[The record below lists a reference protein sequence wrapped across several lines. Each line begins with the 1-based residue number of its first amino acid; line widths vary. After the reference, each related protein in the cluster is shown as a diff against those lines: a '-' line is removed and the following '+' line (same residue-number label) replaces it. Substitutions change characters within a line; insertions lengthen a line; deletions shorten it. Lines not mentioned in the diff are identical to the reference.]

1 MKQIAVL
8 VVLVVLARIKKGNNM
23 TKVKLD
29 TIEKVKEFVK
39 IVSNYNE
46 EILVSCG
53 KYIVDAKSI
62 LGVFS
67 LNLSDD
73 LSLSIL
79 TDDNK
84 VRDKLHNDI
93 QKFIVN
99 KGE

>member
-1 MKQIAVL
+1 
-8 VVLVVLARIKKGNNM
+8 M
-23 TKVKLD
+23 TRVKLD

-84 VRDKLHNDI
+84 VRDKLHKDV

>member
-1 MKQIAVL
+1 M
-8 VVLVVLARIKKGNNM
+8 VVQAKIKKGINM
-23 TKVKLD
+23 MEVKLD
-29 TIEKVKEFVK
+29 TIEKVKEFVN
-39 IVSNYNE
+39 IVSNYEE
-46 EILVSCG
+46 EILISCG

-67 LNLSDD
+67 LNLSYD

-93 QKFIVN
+93 EKFIVN
-99 KGE
+99 EGE

>member
-1 MKQIAVL
+1 MGL
-8 VVLVVLARIKKGNNM
+8 VVIKKIKKGNNM

-29 TIEKVKEFVK
+29 TIEKVKEFVN
-39 IVSNYNE
+39 IISNYEE
-46 EILVSCG
+46 EILISCG

-67 LNLSDD
+67 LNLSYD

-93 QKFIVN
+93 EKFIVN
-99 KGE
+99 EGE

>member
-1 MKQIAVL
+1 MDL
-8 VVLVVLARIKKGNNM
+8 VALARIKKGNNM

-39 IVSNYNE
+39 IVSNYDE

-79 TDDNK
+79 TDDNQM
-84 VRDKLHNDI
+84 RDKLHNDI

>member
-1 MKQIAVL
+1 MAGL
-8 VVLVVLARIKKGNNM
+8 VVLEKIKKGINM

-29 TIEKVKEFVK
+29 TIEKVKEFVN
-39 IVSNYNE
+39 IVSNYEE
-46 EILVSCG
+46 EILISCG

-67 LNLSDD
+67 LNLSYD

-93 QKFIVN
+93 EKFIVN
-99 KGE
+99 EGE

>member
-1 MKQIAVL
+1 MAVL
-8 VVLVVLARIKKGNNM
+8 GKIKKGNDM

-29 TIEKVKEFVK
+29 TIEKVKEFVN
-39 IVSNYNE
+39 IVSNYEE
-46 EILVSCG
+46 EILISCG

-67 LNLSDD
+67 LNLSYD

-93 QKFIVN
+93 EKFIVN

>member
-1 MKQIAVL
+1 MKKKYLYHAV
-8 VVLVVLARIKKGNNM
+8 
-23 TKVKLD
+23 
-29 TIEKVKEFVK
+29 
-39 IVSNYNE
+39 S
-46 EILVSCG
+46 ILWTQ
-53 KYIVDAKSI
+53 KSI

-67 LNLSDD
+67 LNLSYD

-93 QKFIVN
+93 EKFIVN

>member
-1 MKQIAVL
+1 MEGL
-8 VVLVVLARIKKGNNM
+8 VVLGKIKKGNNM

-29 TIEKVKEFVK
+29 TIEKVKEFVN
-39 IVSNYNE
+39 IVSNYEE
-46 EILVSCG
+46 EILISCG

-67 LNLSDD
+67 LNLSYD

-79 TDDNK
+79 TDDIK
-84 VRDKLHNDI
+84 IRDKLHNDI